1 MFANKQLTVQIT
13 EVGRSRSPGRKG
25 LRAPISLWLPK
36 LQARIGTLVVSW
48 RDSRKMRRLGCSI
61 LTALRFLFAPP
72 QFRSHCSQ
80 AVQTVLWDR
89 RARLGT
95 LARVRA
101 LVPAR
106 ALVQEP
112 ARAQEPAQALELAQ
126 AQEPARA
133 LVREPARAQEPAQ
146 ALEVA
151 QAQDSLHL
159 PRILEAYS
167 PICRPAEDGIAGVSW
182 LPPMRSAP
190 RRAQALPGLWRR
202 RSNRPP

>member
-13 EVGRSRSPGRKG
+13 EVGRNRSPGRKG
-25 LRAPISLWLPK
+25 LRAPIFLWLPK
-36 LQARIGTLVVSW
+36 LQAQIGTLVVSW

-106 ALVQEP
+106 AQEP
-112 ARAQEPAQALELAQ
+112 AQ

-146 ALEVA
+146 ALELA

-167 PICRPAEDGIAGVSW
+167 PTCRPAEDGIAGVSW